1 MWILLI
7 KLGTVLVCSVRME
20 VIQNGFSKSN
30 STSFI
35 MPLKFEPVSSFDQN
49 FQFKD
54 KIESKILGVVKD
66 NHGRIRRRSSMSQ
79 KTKTLRH
86 VQNSKK
92 TRRKPVFLWPPIYK
106 NIQNNNNTSISKNE
120 DSSKNEMN
128 LEKENKILSIIR
140 LIEPIGTDHSNNL
153 NAPDI
158 NSINLPEI
166 YIHEDKSVGNRIQG
180 NRIKF
185 EASETPFVRPRDS
198 KTIRPITPPTELV
211 NLAHLLN
218 FSDHTKCYP
227 ELNQSIFCHCP
238 SGVREIPSQWVDWFK
253 YDLKLVCR
261 TNEHWLQFNP
271 PGPILTHLV
280 FGSLYFIIM
289 IVGCIG
295 NALVI
300 FAFAR

>member
-35 MPLKFEPVSSFDQN
+35 MPFKFEPVSSLDQN

-54 KIESKILGVVKD
+54 KIESGIFSVVKD
-66 NHGRIRRRSSMSQ
+66 HHGRIKRSSMSQ
-79 KTKTLRH
+79 KSKTLRH

-106 NIQNNNNTSISKNE
+106 NIQNNNKSSILKNE
-120 DSSKNEMN
+120 DSTNNELH
-128 LEKENKILSIIR
+128 LENENKILSIIR

-166 YIHEDKSVGNRIQG
+166 YIHEEKSARNRIQ
-180 NRIKF
+180 F

-218 FSDHTKCYP
+218 FSDHIKCYP

-238 SGVREIPSQWVDWFK
+238 SGVREIPSKWVDWFK

-261 TNEHWLQFNP
+261 TNGHWLQFDP